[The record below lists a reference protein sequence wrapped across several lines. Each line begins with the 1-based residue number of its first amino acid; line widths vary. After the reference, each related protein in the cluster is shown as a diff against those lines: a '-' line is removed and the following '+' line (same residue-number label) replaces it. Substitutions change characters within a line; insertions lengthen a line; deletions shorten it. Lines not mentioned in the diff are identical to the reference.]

1 VTSNERV
8 KMAIAAAEARSKL
21 NRTPI
26 IPTQVIKYNMEGGGK
41 RDTSIDSIA
50 MNSDL
55 NN

>member
-1 VTSNERV
+1 
-8 KMAIAAAEARSKL
+8 MAIAAAEERSKM

-26 IPTQVIKYNMEGGGK
+26 IPTQVIKYNISNGK

-50 MNSDL
+50 MESDL